1 MTNDEQPTAD
11 DFPMNLELLTIDAA
25 RSAVQERKTSAAAL
39 AESF

>member
-1 MTNDEQPTAD
+1 MD
-11 DFPMNLELLTIDAA
+11 LKLLTIDAA